1 MAPFGDRR
9 LLAKVQL
16 FEIILPLFLSLV
28 SEFDGVV
35 RTVVIAGEAGEA
47 ILVVKPLGIFAMT
60 ALDIAHRTDIGAD
73 ATFHTLVFF
82 YMESLVGDEHVLEE
96 TAHYLGEEPW
106 DRSFYQSIDTFFPV
120 ENLLANHGKF
130 LSRFRFL
137 PDFLLLGVYIHKGKT
152 HVGFRHNEG
161 VGGRYLR
168 DAQGLK
174 RRILRDNF
182 VQVFDGEADEALL
195 SAETEFLSASG
206 SAL

>member
-1 MAPFGDRR
+1 M
-9 LLAKVQL
+9 LLFKVGS
-16 FEIILPLFLSLV
+16 EIILSLLLSLL

-47 ILVVKPLGIFAMT
+47 ILVVKPFGIFSVS

-73 ATFHTLVFF
+73 AAFHTLVFF

-106 DRSFYQSIDTFFPV
+106 DRTLYQSAYAFLPV
-120 ENLLANHGKF
+120 ENLLANYGKF

-137 PDFLLLGVYIHKGKT
+137 PDFLLLSVYIHKGKT
-152 HVGFRHNEG
+152 HVGFWHNEG

-174 RRILRDNF
+174 RRILRDDL
-182 VQVFDGEADEALL
+182 VQVFDGEADAVARRTNAKGERK
-195 SAETEFLSASG
+195 ASSRIPG
-206 SAL
+206 

>member
-1 MAPFGDRR
+1 MS
-9 LLAKVQL
+9 LL
-16 FEIILPLFLSLV
+16 

-47 ILVVKPLGIFAMT
+47 ILVVQPLGIFAMT

-96 TAHYLGEEPW
+96 TAHYFGEEPW

-120 ENLLANHGKF
+120 ENLLANQGKF

-137 PDFLLLGVYIHKGKT
+137 PEFLLLRVYIHKGKT
-152 HVGFRHNEG
+152 HVGFRHNER

-182 VQVFDGEADEALL
+182 VQVFDGEADAVARRTNAKGERK
-195 SAETEFLSASG
+195 ASSRIPG
-206 SAL
+206 

>member
-1 MAPFGDRR
+1 MS
-9 LLAKVQL
+9 LL
-16 FEIILPLFLSLV
+16 LSLL
-28 SEFDGVV
+28 SEFDGVM

-47 ILVVKPLGIFAMT
+47 ILVVQPLGIFAMT
-60 ALDIAHRTDIGAD
+60 ALDIAHGTDIGAD
-73 ATFHTLVFF
+73 AAFHTLVFF

-106 DRSFYQSIDTFFPV
+106 DRSFYQSIDAFLPF
-120 ENLLANHGKF
+120 ENLFADYGKF

-137 PDFLLLGVYIHKGKT
+137 PDFLLLRVYIHKGKT

-174 RRILRDNF
+174 RRILGDDL
-182 VQVFDGEADEALL
+182 VQVLDGEPDAVARRTNAKGERKV
-195 SAETEFLSASG
+195 FGRISG
-206 SAL
+206 

>member
-1 MAPFGDRR
+1 MS
-9 LLAKVQL
+9 
-16 FEIILPLFLSLV
+16 LFLSLV
-28 SEFDGVV
+28 SEFDGVM

-47 ILVVKPLGIFAMT
+47 ILVVQPLGIFAVT
-60 ALDIAHRTDIGAD
+60 ALDIAHGTDVGAD
-73 ATFHTLVFF
+73 AAFHTLVFLH
-82 YMESLVGDEHVLEE
+82 MESLVGDEHVLEE

-137 PDFLLLGVYIHKGKT
+137 PDFLLIRVYIHKGKT
-152 HVGFRHNEG
+152 HVGFRHNERI
-161 VGGRYLR
+161 GGFYLR

-182 VQVFDGEADEALL
+182 VQVFDGEADAVACRTNAKGERLI
-195 SAETEFLSASG
+195 SG
-206 SAL
+206 

>member
-1 MAPFGDRR
+1 MS
-9 LLAKVQL
+9 LL
-16 FEIILPLFLSLV
+16 

-47 ILVVKPLGIFAMT
+47 ILVVQPLGIFAMT

-96 TAHYLGEEPW
+96 TAHYFGEEPW

-137 PDFLLLGVYIHKGKT
+137 PEFLLLRVYIHKGKT
-152 HVGFRHNEG
+152 HVGFRHNER

-168 DAQGLK
+168 NAQGLK
-174 RRILRDNF
+174 RWILRDDL
-182 VQVFDGEADEALL
+182 VQVLDGEPDAVACRTNAVGEG
-195 SAETEFLSASG
+195 TVSG
-206 SAL
+206 SIR

>member
-1 MAPFGDRR
+1 MP
-9 LLAKVQL
+9 LL
-16 FEIILPLFLSLV
+16 LSLL

-47 ILVVKPLGIFAMT
+47 ILVVKPFGIFSVS

-73 ATFHTLVFF
+73 AAFYTLVFF

-106 DRSFYQSIDTFFPV
+106 DRTLYQSAYTFLPV

-137 PDFLLLGVYIHKGKT
+137 PEFLLLRVYIHKGKT

-182 VQVFDGEADEALL
+182 VQVFDGEADAVARRTNAIGERLI
-195 SAETEFLSASG
+195 SG
-206 SAL
+206 

>member
-1 MAPFGDRR
+1 MPPFLFKYAP
-9 LLAKVQL
+9 L
-16 FEIILPLFLSLV
+16 FKIVLSLFLSLL
-28 SEFDGVV
+28 SEFYGVM
-35 RTVVIAGEAGEA
+35 RAVVIAGEAGEA
-47 ILVVKPLGIFAMT
+47 ILVVQPLGIFAVT
-60 ALDIAHRTDIGAD
+60 ALDIAHGTDVGAD
-73 ATFHTLVFF
+73 ATFHTLVFLH
-82 YMESLVGDEHVLEE
+82 MESLVGDEHVLEE

-137 PDFLLLGVYIHKGKT
+137 PEFLLLRVYIHKGKT
-152 HVGFRHNEG
+152 HVGFRHNER

-182 VQVFDGEADEALL
+182 VQVFDGEADAVARRTNAKGERLI
-195 SAETEFLSASG
+195 SG
-206 SAL
+206 

>member
-1 MAPFGDRR
+1 MS
-9 LLAKVQL
+9 
-16 FEIILPLFLSLV
+16 LFLSLV

-47 ILVVKPLGIFAMT
+47 ILVVKPLGIFSVS
-60 ALDIAHRTDIGAD
+60 ALDIAYRTDVGAD
-73 ATFHTLVFF
+73 ATFHTLVFLH
-82 YMESLVGDEHVLEE
+82 MESLVGDEHVFEE

-120 ENLLANHGKF
+120 ENLFANHGKF

-137 PDFLLLGVYIHKGKT
+137 PDFLLLGIHIHERKA

-174 RRILRDNF
+174 RRILRDDL
-182 VQVFDGEADEALL
+182 VQVFDGEADAVARRTNAKGERK
-195 SAETEFLSASG
+195 ASSRIPG
-206 SAL
+206 

>member
-9 LLAKVQL
+9 LLAKLEL
-16 FEIILPLFLSLV
+16 FKIILSLFLSLL
-28 SEFDGVV
+28 SEFDSVV

-47 ILVVKPLGIFAMT
+47 ILVVKPLGIFSVS
-60 ALDIAHRTDIGAD
+60 ALDIAHGTDVGAD
-73 ATFHTLVFF
+73 ATFHTLVFL

-106 DRSFYQSIDTFFPV
+106 DRTLYQSAYAFLPV
-120 ENLLANHGKF
+120 ENLLADYGKF

-168 DAQGLK
+168 DAQDLK

-182 VQVFDGEADEALL
+182 VQVLDGEPDAVACRTNAKGERLI
-195 SAETEFLSASG
+195 SG
-206 SAL
+206 